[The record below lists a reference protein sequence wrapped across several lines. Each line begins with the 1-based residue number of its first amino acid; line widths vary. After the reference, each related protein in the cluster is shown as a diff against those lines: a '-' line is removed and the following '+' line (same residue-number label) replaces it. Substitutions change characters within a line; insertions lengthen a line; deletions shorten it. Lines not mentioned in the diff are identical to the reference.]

1 MKKQD
6 DFSDA
11 VAYTKAELD
20 DLGFNKE
27 PSDIPYKFV
36 YNIGDMRRVVEN
48 NLNPQII
55 KVYIGIDDHM
65 SSTAELVWH
74 KFVGFVKQNAID
86 PAYSF
91 MNWQDDKS
99 CAILLGSRGSKVS
112 AEGCAR
118 FIYEDGTEVDVPFG
132 NTYSIIRKE
141 ANHEKV

>member
-20 DLGFNKE
+20 LGFDKDS
-27 PSDIPYKFV
+27 SDTPYKFI
-36 YNIGDMRRVVEN
+36 YNIGDMRRVVER
-48 NLNPQII
+48 NLNPHITN
-55 KVYIGIDDHM
+55 VYIGVDDDM
-65 SSTAELVWH
+65 SRTAELVWN
-74 KFVGFVKQNAID
+74 KFVGFINQNAID

-99 CAILLGSRGSKVS
+99 CATLAGIQGSSVS

-118 FIYEDGTEVDVPFG
+118 FVYEDGTEVDVPFG
-132 NTYSIIRKE
+132 NTYPIIIRKE

>member
-1 MKKQD
+1 MKKKD
-6 DFSDA
+6 NFLDA
-11 VAYTKAELD
+11 VVYSKTELD
-20 DLGFNKE
+20 LEFNKDS
-27 PSDIPYKFV
+27 SDTPYKFV
-36 YNIGDMRRVVEN
+36 YNIGDMRRVVES

-55 KVYIGIDDHM
+55 KVYIGIDDDM
-65 SSTAELVWH
+65 SSTAELVWY
-74 KFVGFVKQNAID
+74 KGVGFIKQNTID

-99 CAILLGSRGSKVS
+99 CASLAGIQGSKVS